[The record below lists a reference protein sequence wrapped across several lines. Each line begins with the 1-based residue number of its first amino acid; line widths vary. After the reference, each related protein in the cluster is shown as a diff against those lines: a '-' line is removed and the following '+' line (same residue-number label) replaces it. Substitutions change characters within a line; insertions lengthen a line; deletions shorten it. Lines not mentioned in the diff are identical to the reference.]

1 LNNSIAH
8 QQNFFN
14 KFFTLTSGTLGAYI
28 LPIIFLPILTRI
40 YNPNEFSLYAIYITI
55 VQIISMFST
64 FKFDLAIPI
73 TSDYKDRTGL
83 LRISIL
89 IMFSLTFI
97 ISLLLIVLSIF
108 FEAFPILLVSLIPSG
123 IILHCVYTHIL
134 YNWLLSKRKLKHI
147 SIGKIIFGVLSS
159 SLPVFI
165 FIFFNLKGYFYIIL
179 SHQFSLLFILFLVL
193 INIYGSTFFKT
204 LVSVLNFK
212 IDEFFR
218 IFKKYKKYAIFSSPS
233 SLMNIFGIW
242 FPVLFF
248 WFFFDEKYVSLFFL
262 SHRAVSF
269 PLQILGDS
277 IGRIFYS
284 EAAENIKEGILD
296 EVITKYF
303 NLLFHIA
310 FPFIVIS
317 IVFSPNIFNLIFDS
331 NWSEASLFVQILS
344 PLFFIRLLGSPLS
357 TIPTILYKQEVE
369 FRFQLILFF
378 VRLITLI
385 IGVFSEDVL
394 LTLILFSM
402 GSAFCWLFYLLVIL
416 KMGGITI
423 YSLLVNT
430 FRTKIKYLSLILIFS
445 ILISFLITNNLIMF
459 LSMIILISY
468 FCYSLFLE
476 IKKI

>member
-1 LNNSIAH
+1 MNNSIAH
-8 QQNFFN
+8 QKKFFN

-73 TSDYKDRTGL
+73 TSDYKDRAGL

-89 IMFSLTFI
+89 IMFSLTLV

-108 FEAFPILLVSLIPSG
+108 FEAFPLLLVSLIPSG
-123 IILHCVYTHIL
+123 IILHCFYTHIL

-159 SLPVFI
+159 SLPILI

-179 SHQFSLLFILFLVL
+179 SHQFSLSFILFLIL
-193 INIYGSTFFKT
+193 INIYGSIFFKT
-204 LVSVLNFK
+204 LISVLNFR

-317 IVFSPNIFNLIFDS
+317 IVFSPYIFNLIFDS

-385 IGVFSEDVL
+385 IGAFFEDVL
-394 LTLILFSM
+394 LTLTLFSI
-402 GSAFCWLFYLLVIL
+402 GSAFCWLLYLFVIL
-416 KMGGITI
+416 KMGGIII

-430 FRTKIKYLSLILIFS
+430 FRTKTKYLSLILIFS
-445 ILISFLITNNLIMF
+445 ILIIFLITNNLIML
-459 LSMIILISY
+459 LSIIILLSY
-468 FCYSLFLE
+468 FCYSLFVE